1 MNRLG
6 TISSLKILC
15 VFPYPGYLRL
25 FGSTIS
31 ALSDR
36 GHRVTLAYEKPEKRA
51 EVTNADES
59 YGATVIGAVPSR
71 SSDTHVLNSVQAVAD
86 YLRFATPAFAGRPY
100 LRNRM
105 RKYLPDGWGFLER
118 VGAVPRVV
126 ERTAHNVARACEFLV
141 PPSPKLR
148 GFLADA
154 APDVLV
160 ISPLVLRGPGGVRQ
174 AQIVKAAR
182 ALRIPVVLA
191 VGSWDH
197 LSSKGLIR
205 VQPSLTVLWN
215 AQQKREAVEMH
226 GLPPERVV
234 ITGAPPFDF
243 WFHLSPAVSR
253 DAFLS
258 VVGLPAGASY
268 LTYVGSTR
276 GIIAQSTEL
285 AFVRDWVSAVRAS
298 RHTRLRSMS
307 VLIRPHPANA
317 SHWQDVDLGEGVTI
331 WPREAPKVPMDDAAK
346 LDYYHSLYFGSG
358 VVGINTSAMIEA
370 AIVGRPVYAI
380 QRPDLEGGQGGTDH
394 FRYLL
399 PGAGGPVRAAATFDE
414 HFDQVMA
421 DLRDPRPAADAA
433 EAFVN
438 SFVRPLGGDESASSR
453 TASAIESAAATHR
466 VAEHQEQHVIESA

>member
-1 MNRLG
+1 LG
-6 TISSLKILC
+6 TPSALRILC
-15 VFPYPGYLRL
+15 IFPYPGYLRL
-25 FGSTIS
+25 FGTTV
-31 ALSDR
+31 ATLCHR
-36 GHRVTLAYEKPEKRA
+36 GHQVALAYEKPDKRA
-51 EVTNADES
+51 EVTDADES
-59 YGATVIGAVPSR
+59 YGATVIGAVPSDPSTR
-71 SSDTHVLNSVQAVAD
+71 RLLTSVNAVAD

-118 VGAVPRVV
+118 VQVVPRVV
-126 ERTAHNVARACEFLV
+126 ERIAHNLARACERV
-141 PPSPKLR
+141 VRPSPKIVR
-148 GFLADA
+148 FLKGA

-174 AQIVKAAR
+174 ANIVKAAHR
-182 ALRIPVVLA
+182 ARIPVVLA

-205 VQPSLTVLWN
+205 VRPDLTVLWN
-215 AQQKREAVEMH
+215 AHQKLEAVEMH
-226 GLPPERVV
+226 GLSPDRVV

-243 WFHLSPAVSR
+243 WFGLSPAVSR

-258 VVGLPAGASY
+258 RIGLPAGAPY

-285 AFVRDWVSAVRAS
+285 EFVRDWLSALRNTQ
-298 RHTRLRSMS
+298 HLRLRSMS

-331 WPREAPKVPMDDAAK
+331 WPRTPPKVPMDDGAK

-380 QRPDLEGGQGGTDH
+380 QRPELESGQGGTDH
-394 FRYLL
+394 FQYLL
-399 PGAGGPVRAAATFDE
+399 PHAGGPVRAAAS
-414 HFDQVMA
+414 FDQHFEQVMD
-421 DLRDPRPAADAA
+421 DLRNPDPAARAA
-433 EAFVN
+433 ESFVS
-438 SFVRPLGGDESASSR
+438 SFVRPFGGDVSASSR
-453 TASAIESAAATHR
+453 TASAIESAAPARRT
-466 VAEHQEQHVIESA
+466 AHQGHHAIESA